1 MAWERKRP
9 EFGDQIRVN
18 RGFYYHHGIYVDDNN
33 VIQFGSINGE
43 LDPSKAR
50 VIVTTLQDFLK
61 NATFL
66 EVREFNE
73 EEVAKKR
80 SPSDVVNYAFMQLG
94 RGGYNLISNNCE
106 HFANECLFGT
116 KKSEQVDEVL
126 QKAKQFYRG

>member
-73 EEVAKKR
+73 EEK
-80 SPSDVVNYAFMQLG
+80 
-94 RGGYNLISNNCE
+94 
-106 HFANECLFGT
+106 
-116 KKSEQVDEVL
+116 
-126 QKAKQFYRG
+126 QKA

>member
-61 NATFL
+61 NATYL
-66 EVREFNE
+66 EVRTFQE
-73 EEVAKKR
+73 EELLKKR

-94 RGGYNLISNNCE
+94 RGGYNIISNN
-106 HFANECLFGT
+106 
-116 KKSEQVDEVL
+116 
-126 QKAKQFYRG
+126 